1 MLAGQLVEH
10 GRFEV
15 VETDAPVLAEG
26 TVPAAGRVLMDT
38 YRTSICGS
46 DLHLVYKPGIY
57 RGEHPAPPGWPGHE
71 SVGTVLESQSADFK
85 PGDWVLAAPPPS
97 VSRAFA
103 QQQTVAAGSLV
114 RLPDGSNPDHQVLA
128 QQLGTVV
135 FAMHRF
141 WPLSHNGEAGSVAIF
156 GAGTAGLFFVQL
168 ARLAGFEKII
178 VSDLTESR
186 LALAAQ
192 FGATTTVLASAQSL
206 PAAVLDET
214 SGAGADLVI
223 EAVGLDSTR
232 IDCLAAVRDEG
243 RIGYFGFPESHHPEA
258 PWSFSQAWSKRP
270 SIEVST
276 GAQREPGLPA
286 FHEAV
291 ALIASGTVDVV
302 SLAADVYPLT
312 SIQDAF
318 DAARDR
324 QGPKISIQLPS
335 TRLSLPYRAQPPHPP
350 HAGSNSPAHG
360 GRDGSGGLIAGA
372 AGRAASVAEPGGPT

>member
-10 GRFEV
+10 ARWEV
-15 VETDAPVLAEG
+15 VETGAPVLANG
-26 TVPAAGRVLMDT
+26 TAPAEPKVLLDT

-57 RGEHPAPPGWPGHE
+57 RGAHPAPPGWPGHE
-71 SVGTVLESQSADFK
+71 SVGTVVASQSAGFK
-85 PGDWVLAAPPPS
+85 PGDWVLAAPPPG

-103 QQQTVAAGSLV
+103 QQQVVAASSLV
-114 RLPDGSNPDHQVLA
+114 HLPAGSDPDHQVLA
-128 QQLGTVV
+128 QQLGTAV

-141 WPLSHNGEAGSVAIF
+141 WPSSRAGEPGSVAVI

-168 ARLAGFEKII
+168 ARLAGFAKII

-186 LALAAQ
+186 LALAAR
-192 FGATTTVLASAQSL
+192 FGATTTVLAPGQSL
-206 PAAVLDET
+206 TEAVLDET

-243 RIGYFGFPESHHPEA
+243 RIGYFGFPESHSDESA
-258 PWSFSQAWSKRP
+258 WSFSRAWAKRV
-270 SIEVST
+270 SLEVST

-291 ALIASGTVDVV
+291 QLIASGTVDVAP
-302 SLAADVYPLT
+302 LAADVYPLAG
-312 SIQDAF
+312 IQDAF
-318 DAARDR
+318 AAARDR
-324 QGPKISIQLPS
+324 QGPKISVQLP
-335 TRLSLPYRAQPPHPP
+335 
-350 HAGSNSPAHG
+350 
-360 GRDGSGGLIAGA
+360 
-372 AGRAASVAEPGGPT
+372 PGT